1 MKTLKECF
9 RESGGF
15 RLQRELKTQRGYGG
29 TRRARARVERE
40 DDRRADREG
49 SEWKIVI
56 LRVAF
61 VNAAGGLVRFGLSGV
76 PGPEGEGE
84 TGGS

>member
-1 MKTLKECF
+1 M
-9 RESGGF
+9 
-15 RLQRELKTQRGYGG
+15 
-29 TRRARARVERE
+29 ERE

-84 TGGS
+84 KGGS